1 MNKTPVFLAFSI
13 AVLAAPVAVIAQ
25 QAPQAAVV
33 AASAPGKTAVGEAV
47 QLQGK
52 VTSIDKAKRVVV
64 VTGPQGNHVSFNC
77 GEEVRNFDQIRV
89 GDLVTL
95 TYAQALAL
103 ELRKV
108 ANNGIR
114 ERVES
119 EQAVRAKP
127 GEKPGAAVEKTI
139 QVVANVV
146 AVNPK
151 AQTVTLRGVKR
162 TIELAVNDPAQL
174 KEIKVGDQVEAKYVE
189 AVALEVTAAKRK

>member
-1 MNKTPVFLAFSI
+1 MKKTRISIAFAI
-13 AVLAAPVAVIAQ
+13 AVLATPVAVMAQ
-25 QAPQAAVV
+25 QAPQAAVL
-33 AASAPGKTAVGEAV
+33 AATAPGKAAVGEV
-47 QLQGK
+47 IQLQGK

-64 VTGPQGNHVSFNC
+64 VTGPQGNQVNFNC

-127 GEKPGAAVEKTI
+127 GEKPGAAIEKTV
-139 QVVANVV
+139 QVIANVV
-146 AVNPK
+146 AVNTK

-162 TIELAVNDPAQL
+162 TVELAVNDPAQL

>member
-1 MNKTPVFLAFSI
+1 MKKSRISIALAF
-13 AVLAAPVAVIAQ
+13 AVLATPVAVIAQ
-25 QAPQAAVV
+25 QEPQAAVL
-33 AASAPGKTAVGEAV
+33 AATAPGKAAVGEV
-47 QLQGK
+47 IQLQGK

-64 VTGPQGNHVSFNC
+64 VTGPQGNHINFNC

-95 TYAQALAL
+95 TYAHALAL
-103 ELRKV
+103 DLRKV

-114 ERVES
+114 ERVET
-119 EQAVRAKP
+119 EQSVRAKP
-127 GEKPGAAVEKTI
+127 GEKPGAAVEKTV
-139 QVVANVV
+139 QVIANVV

-162 TIELAVNDPAQL
+162 TVELAVNDPAQL
-174 KEIKVGDQVEAKYVE
+174 KEIKVGDQVEATYVE

>member
-1 MNKTPVFLAFSI
+1 MKKTRISIVLAF
-13 AVLAAPVAVIAQ
+13 AVLATPVAVMAQ

-33 AASAPGKTAVGEAV
+33 AATAPGKAAVGEV
-47 QLQGK
+47 IQLQGK

-64 VTGPQGNHVSFNC
+64 VTGPQGNHINFNC

-119 EQAVRAKP
+119 EQVVRAKP
-127 GEKPGAAVEKTI
+127 GEKPGAAVEKTV
-139 QVVANVV
+139 QVTANVV

-162 TIELAVNDPAQL
+162 TVELAVNDPAQL
-174 KEIKVGDQVEAKYVE
+174 KDIKVGDQVEAKYVE
-189 AVALEVTAAKRK
+189 AVALEVIAAKRK